1 MSVYRAANVRL
12 SEAVRPELAEVC
24 LPGPDESVLGQYAR
38 MRPQLQAFHAFDK
51 AHIVMLAEAGLLPC
65 EDAGAMLRVLRDIEG
80 QDGGAVAARAATE
93 EHMHSGEALLTG
105 ALGREIAGKMHLGR
119 SSGDLLA
126 VSFRYTLRD
135 KLLRIAGQLN
145 ELRRAVHELAGQ
157 HLHTVMP
164 GSTHLQHAQ
173 PDTFGHY
180 LLAWA
185 SAFERD
191 AQRVRQ
197 YHARLNLSPAGAAI
211 LNGSEF
217 ALNRERTARLLGFDG
232 LALNTR
238 DAVWGRDL
246 EIEAHTLTVLLA
258 GNFNRLAEDLMLWSS
273 PEFGLV
279 ECADGFC
286 GTSSIM
292 PQKKNPNA
300 LECLKGTVA
309 ICTGHLVSTAMVHKN
324 PSTVPVFEWVRSM
337 SDAWRGYDEM
347 ASALP
352 LMTAVLQSLSVHEER
367 MRERAGAFWATATD
381 LAAAIV
387 KHAGLPWRAAH
398 QITGIT
404 VRLAL
409 DAGLSPEQIDS
420 AFVDRAARTH
430 SGQNIGLP
438 PEVLASAMDP
448 SASVERHDMPGGP
461 AAARVGEAL
470 AMHEAV
476 LAGDEQWLEGSL
488 ERLRQARVA
497 LEQGIDALLSPQRST
512 VSAQAAHH

>member
-12 SEAVRPELAEVC
+12 SEAVRSELADVC
-24 LPGPDESVLGQYAR
+24 LPGPDESVLGEYAR
-38 MRPQLQAFHAFDK
+38 MRPQLGAFHAFDK
-51 AHIVMLAEAGLLPC
+51 AHIVMLAEEALLPR
-65 EDAGAMLRVLRDIEG
+65 EDAAAMLRVLRTLES
-80 QDGGAVAARAATE
+80 QSGGAIVARAVTAE
-93 EHMHSGEALLTG
+93 NMHSGEALLTQ
-105 ALGREIAGKMHLGR
+105 ALGGEIVGKMHLGR
-119 SSGDLLA
+119 SSGDLLT
-126 VSFRYTLRD
+126 VSFRYTLRE
-135 KLLRIAGQLN
+135 KLLRIAAQLN
-145 ELRRAVHELAGQ
+145 ALRRVVHDLAAK
-157 HLHTVMP
+157 HVNTVMP

-185 SAFERD
+185 SAFDRD
-191 AQRVRQ
+191 AERLRQ
-197 YHARLNLSPAGAAI
+197 YYVRLNLSPAGAAI

-217 ALNRERTARLLGFDG
+217 ALNRERVGELLGFDG

-238 DAVWGRDL
+238 DAVWGRDI
-246 EIEAHTLTVLLA
+246 EIEAHTLTMLLA

-300 LECLKGTVA
+300 LECLKGLVA
-309 ICTGHLVSTAMVHKN
+309 VCTGHVVSTVMVHKN

-352 LMTAVLQSLSVHEER
+352 LMTAVLKTLIVREER
-367 MRERAGAFWATATD
+367 MLERAGAFWATATD

-387 KHAGLPWRAAH
+387 RHADVPWRAAH
-398 QITGIT
+398 HITGIT

-409 DAGLSPEQIDS
+409 DAGLSPSQINT
-420 AFVDRAARTH
+420 ALVDQAARTH
-430 SGQNIGLP
+430 FGRDIQLP
-438 PEVLASAMDP
+438 ADVLASAMDP
-448 SASVERHDMPGGP
+448 AASVGRHKLPGGP
-461 AAARVGEAL
+461 APERVREAL
-470 AMHEAV
+470 VMHEAA
-476 LAGDEQWLEGSL
+476 LAEDERWLAATL
-488 ERLRQARVA
+488 MRQQQAQAA
-497 LEQGIDALLSPQRST
+497 LEQGIDALLAP
-512 VSAQAAHH
+512 